1 MATIFVAEVID
12 DGPAF
17 GTDIEGRIAGALS
30 SLSSLG
36 GSGPAVGTIEW
47 RTGADSA
54 FGSVTGFAA
63 PLFPWVNQ
71 VPLCGEYVLCIGA
84 PSTSNTDA
92 TVAES
97 FFYIGPI
104 QIDGKRNRNISG
116 GIFKRG
122 TSSIPSIPKP
132 IPPTM
137 PIKPMP
143 ALAPL
148 PGDTIFQDRHGSTI
162 RMSATPLAAATRYIS
177 NDKAAQFSWKKPGI
191 SPSPVSPPLV
201 TPGCAGNPIM
211 VLSVGNLGQQT
222 KTITG
227 AAKGLGAPASLVENI
242 ETDLS
247 TIYLTSTQGID
258 YTMPF
263 PNGKKNIAPL
273 LNGGGVATGIENDTT
288 GHGRIKNPND
298 TVAPASE
305 DRNKAG
311 TISKKT
317 VFENNPCAGGDF
329 LIPSGYPLPSVTN
342 LKDQPNSQ
350 ILIRSHRI
358 VMSARL
364 DNVIIGAKKDIK
376 LGTKNWRME
385 LDSSLELINEL
396 FNQVIV
402 LSMHCQELTDIVHEH
417 IKITQSMQF
426 PTGVGPTGPTL
437 KAYFEQL
444 ETIRKQ
450 IGSFKD
456 AGEKNTTYARFVQRG
471 ENLTKLFKEFGI
483 QKRTTKEKTTLD
495 KESKG
500 DATS

>member
-47 RTGADSA
+47 RTGADAA
-54 FGSVTGFAA
+54 FGSVSGFAA

-84 PSTSNTDA
+84 PSTSNTEA
-92 TVAES
+92 TAAES

-122 TSSIPSIPKP
+122 TSAIPSIPKP

-191 SPSPVSPPLV
+191 SPNPVSPPLV

-263 PNGKKNIAPL
+263 PNGRKNLSPL
-273 LNGGGVATGIENDTT
+273 LNNPLNGFQTDVS
-288 GHGRIKNPND
+288 GHGRTKNPND
-298 TVAPASE
+298 TVPPANE
-305 DRNKAG
+305 EKNKAG
-311 TISKKT
+311 TISKNT
-317 VFENNPCAGGDF
+317 VFENNPSAGNDF

-350 ILIRSHRI
+350 ILIRSHRV
-358 VMSARL
+358 VMTARL

-376 LGTKNWRME
+376 LGTRNWRME

-402 LSMHCQELTDIVHEH
+402 LTMHCQELTDIVHEH
-417 IKITQSMQF
+417 ITITQNMQF

-444 ETIRKQ
+444 ENIRKQ
-450 IGSFKD
+450 VGSFKATGD
-456 AGEKNTTYARFVQRG
+456 DIKNTTYTRFVERG
-471 ENLTKLFKEFGI
+471 ENITKLFKEFGI
-483 QKRTTKEKTTLD
+483 QKRTEKEKTLL
-495 KESKG
+495 SR
-500 DATS
+500 S